1 MSSQITTG
9 NILTR
14 VYKDFRGVD
23 FSNKSVSIN
32 RSPYA
37 VNVWKNYKESLG
49 KCIETRPDI
58 ELSEEYDGTIYGL
71 FFYTKNNILHK
82 IVHCKNNLY
91 DNGNIIFREMNNSK
105 SQSFIYNNILY
116 IKDGLNYLQYDGSTI
131 CEVIG
136 YIPRT
141 SISRTPQGGGEIYE
155 DVNFLSD
162 YRINSFCSDGESTEY
177 FLDSTNIDSDYIPI
191 VTVNNQ
197 QITDFTVDYNLGKII
212 FNNAINEPNTSGQD
226 NVFIKFKK
234 TVVGYKERINKC
246 TLLAV
251 FDNRVFFAGNPDYPN
266 MLFHCSLDEPTYC
279 SDLDYYTEGVD
290 DSKIKALI
298 SGNNALWVIKEP
310 SQSNTTVFYHN
321 PTTDSDY
328 GKVYP
333 SVHSSISTGCI
344 ATGIN
349 FNDDIIF
356 FSDRGME
363 AINGDVTTEQ
373 VLAHRSSLIDAKLL
387 SEENYKNL
395 ILEEYEGYLLVII
408 DNKIYLADSRQKYTL
423 DDHIEYEW
431 YYWEL
436 SKSITCTQVKD
447 GVLFLCA
454 EDGIYTLTNKEPE
467 IETIWTTPEDDY
479 GYPYYQKTTNK
490 KGATVCITG
499 EEVTVSVKTD
509 NNSFEKIDKYK
520 NQKGYIVFKIKK
532 KKWKNIQLKLTS
544 TKPIGISEITL
555 LSYLGAYVKR

>member
-1 MSSQITTG
+1 MSYGITTG
-9 NILTR
+9 SIVTR
-14 VYKDFRGVD
+14 AYKDFRGVD
-23 FSNKSVSIN
+23 FSNKNVSIY
-32 RSPYA
+32 RSPNA
-37 VNVWKNYKESLG
+37 LNVWKNYKDSLG

-58 ELSEEYDGTIYGL
+58 ELLEEYDGTIYGL
-71 FFYTKNNILHK
+71 FFYTVQGETHK

-91 DNGNIIFREMNNSK
+91 DNGEKIFEQMNTLR

-116 IKDGLNYLQYDGSTI
+116 IKDGLNYLKYDGNI
-131 CEVIG
+131 IKEVEG

-141 SISRTPQGGGEIYE
+141 SISRLPEGGGEVYE

-162 YRINSFCSDGESTEY
+162 YRINSFCADGKSIEY
-177 FLDSTNIDSDYIPI
+177 FLDATNIDDDYRPI
-191 VTVNNQ
+191 VTINNTE
-197 QITDFTVDYNLGKII
+197 ITDFTVDYEKGKIT
-212 FNNAINEPNTSGQD
+212 FNKVPEESLTTGQD

-234 TVVGYKERINKC
+234 IVEGYRERINKC
-246 TLLAV
+246 TILTI

-310 SQSNTTVFYHN
+310 SQSNTTVFYHT

-328 GKVYP
+328 GKIYP
-333 SVHSSISTGCI
+333 SIHSSISTGCI
-344 ATGIN
+344 STGVN
-349 FNDDIIF
+349 FNDDIVF

-363 AINGDVTTEQ
+363 AISGDVTTEQ
-373 VLAHRSSLIDAKLL
+373 VLAHRSSLIDSKLL
-387 SEENYKNL
+387 SEVNYENL

-408 DNKIYLADSRQKYTL
+408 DNKVYLADSRQRYTQ

-436 SKSITCTQVKD
+436 SKNITCTQVKK

-467 IETIWTTPEDDY
+467 IETVWTTPEDDY

-490 KGATVCITG
+490 KGATVSITG
-499 EEVTVSVKTD
+499 DEVTVSVRT
-509 NNSFEKIDKYK
+509 NNNKFEKIDKYK
-520 NQKGYIVFKIKK
+520 NKKGYIVFKIKK

-544 TKPIGISEITL
+544 KKPIGISEITL
-555 LSYLGAYVKR
+555 LSYLGAYIKR

>member
-1 MSSQITTG
+1 MSVTTG
-9 NILTR
+9 SIVTR

-23 FSNKSVSIN
+23 FSNKNVSIF
-32 RSPYA
+32 RSPNA
-37 VNVWKNYKESLG
+37 LNVWKNYKDSLG

-58 ELSEEYDGTIYGL
+58 ELVEEYSGTIYGL
-71 FFYTKNNILHK
+71 FFYTINGEQHK
-82 IVHCKNNLY
+82 IVHCDNKLY
-91 DNGNIIFREMNNSK
+91 DNGEIVFEEMNEAK
-105 SQSFIYNNILY
+105 SQSFIYNNKLY
-116 IKDGLNYLQYDGSTI
+116 IKDGLNYLQYDGTNISQ
-131 CEVIG
+131 VIG
-136 YIPRT
+136 YVPTT
-141 SISRTPQGGGEIYE
+141 SISRAPSGGGEIYQ

-162 YRINSFCSDGESTEY
+162 YRINSFCADGESTEY
-177 FLDSTNIDSDYIPI
+177 YLDATNIDTDFEPQ
-191 VTVNNQ
+191 VTVNNG
-197 QITDFTVDYNLGKII
+197 TVPNFTVNYSQGKIT
-212 FNNAINEPNTSGQD
+212 FSQAIDAPLTDGQD

-234 TVVGYKERINKC
+234 KIDGYKERITKC
-246 TLLAV
+246 TLLTV

-290 DSKIKALI
+290 DSQIKALI

-321 PTTDSDY
+321 PANDSDY

-344 ATGIN
+344 ANGVN

-363 AINGDVTTEQ
+363 AISGDVTTEQ

-387 SEENYKNL
+387 SEENYKDL

-408 DNKIYLADSRQKYTL
+408 DNKVYLADSRQKFTQ
-423 DDHIEYEW
+423 DDHVEYEW

-436 SKSITCTQVKD
+436 SKKITCTQVKN
-447 GVLFLCA
+447 GVLYLCA
-454 EDGIYTLTNKEPE
+454 KDGIYTLTNKEPE
-467 IETIWTTPEDDY
+467 IETRWTTPDDDY

-490 KGATVCITG
+490 KGATVSITG
-499 EEVTVSVKTD
+499 KEVTISVKTD
-509 NNSFEKIDKYK
+509 NNQFEKIDKYK
-520 NQKGYIVFKIKK
+520 NTKGYVVFKIKK

-544 TKPIGISEITL
+544 NKPIGISEITL
-555 LSYLGAYVKR
+555 LSYLGAYIKR

>member
-1 MSSQITTG
+1 MSKATTG
-9 NILTR
+9 SIVTR

-23 FSNKSVSIN
+23 FSNKSVSIY
-32 RSPYA
+32 RSPNA
-37 VNVWKNYKESLG
+37 LNVWKNYKESLG

-58 ELSEEYDGTIYGL
+58 ELVDEYDGTIYGL
-71 FFYTKNNILHK
+71 FFYTIGVKVHK
-82 IVHCKNNLY
+82 IVHCDNKLY
-91 DNGNIIFREMNNSK
+91 DDGVVIFTGMSETR
-105 SQSFIYNNILY
+105 SQSFIYNKTLY
-116 IKDGLNYLQYDGSTI
+116 IKDGVNYLQYDGTNISEI
-131 CEVIG
+131 EG
-136 YIPRT
+136 YIPTT
-141 SISRTPQGGGEIYE
+141 SISRKPSGGGEVYE
-155 DVNFLSD
+155 DVNLLSD
-162 YRINSFCSDGESTEY
+162 YRKNSFCADGESTVY
-177 FLDSTNIDSDYIPI
+177 FLDAKNIDNSFTPV
-191 VTVNNQ
+191 VTANGSTV
-197 QITDFTVDYNLGKII
+197 TGFTVDYTNGKIT
-212 FNNAINEPNTSGQD
+212 FNTAISAPSTDGQD

-234 TVVGYKERINKC
+234 TIQGYKDRINKC
-246 TLLAV
+246 TILTV

-266 MLFHCSLDEPTYC
+266 MLFHCSLDNPTYC

-310 SQSNTTVFYHN
+310 SQTNTTVFYHT
-321 PTTDSDY
+321 PTIDSDY

-333 SVHSSISTGCI
+333 SSHSSISTGCV

-349 FNDDIIF
+349 FNDDIVF

-363 AINGDVTTEQ
+363 AINGDITTEQ
-373 VLAHRSSLIDAKLL
+373 VLAHRSSLIDSKLL
-387 SEENYKNL
+387 SETNYKNL

-408 DNKIYLADSRQKYTL
+408 DNRIYLADSRQKFTQN
-423 DDHIEYEW
+423 DHIEYEW

-436 SKSITCTQVKD
+436 SKNITCTQVKN
-447 GVLFLCA
+447 GVLYLCA
-454 EDGIYTLTNKEPE
+454 EDGIYTLTNKNPE

-490 KGATVCITG
+490 KGATVSITG
-499 EEVTVSVKTD
+499 EEVIVSVKTD
-509 NNSFEKIDKYK
+509 NEEFEKIDKYK

>member
-1 MSSQITTG
+1 MNTTTG
-9 NILTR
+9 SIVTR
-14 VYKDFRGVD
+14 VYRDFRGVD
-23 FSNKSVSIN
+23 FSNKNVSVY
-32 RSPYA
+32 RSPNA
-37 VNVWKNYKESLG
+37 LNVWKNYKESLG

-58 ELSEEYDGTIYGL
+58 ELVDEFEGTIYGL
-71 FFYTKNNILHK
+71 FFYTVNNELHK
-82 IVHCKNNLY
+82 IVHCENKLY
-91 DNGNIIFREMNNSK
+91 DNGEVIFDEMNEQK
-105 SQSFIYNNILY
+105 SQSFIYNKILY
-116 IKDGLNYLQYDGSTI
+116 IKDGLNYLQYDGDTLE
-131 CEVIG
+131 EVEG

-141 SISRTPQGGGEIYE
+141 SISRMPSGGGEIYE
-155 DVNFLSD
+155 DVNLLSD
-162 YRINSFCSDGESTEY
+162 YRINSFCADGVSTEY
-177 FLDSTNIDSDYIPI
+177 FLDAKNIDNDYIPV
-191 VTVNNQ
+191 VTVNGSVV
-197 QITDFTVDYNLGKII
+197 DSFTVDYTNGKII
-212 FNNAINEPNTSGQD
+212 FSEAIDEPLTDGQD

-234 TVVGYKERINKC
+234 TVEGYKEKITKC
-246 TLLAV
+246 TILTV

-266 MLFHCSLDEPTYC
+266 MLFHCSLDAPNYC

-298 SGNNALWVIKEP
+298 AGNNALWVLKEP

-333 SVHSSISTGCI
+333 NSHSSISTGCV

-349 FNDDIIF
+349 FNDDIVF

-363 AINGDVTTEQ
+363 AISGDITTEQ

-387 SEENYKNL
+387 VEENYKNL

-408 DNKIYLADSRQKYTL
+408 DNKIYLADSRQKFTQN
-423 DDHIEYEW
+423 DHIEYEW

-436 SKSITCTQVKD
+436 SKKITSTQVKD
-447 GVLFLCA
+447 GVLYLCA
-454 EDGIYTLTNKEPE
+454 EDGIYTLTKKDTE
-467 IETIWTTPEDDY
+467 IETVWTTPEDDY

-490 KGATVCITG
+490 KGATVCIDG
-499 EEVTVSVKTD
+499 EEVTVLVKTD
-509 NNSFEKIDKYK
+509 NNKFEKIDKYK
-520 NQKGYIVFKIKK
+520 NKKGYIVFKIKK

-544 TKPIGISEITL
+544 NKPIGISEITL